1 MDHHAQ
7 PLPPLGHPSYPH
19 DPIGTT
25 TTSDTTAATEPAPV
39 GPGRSRRTLRR
50 VGVSGAALALLLAAG
65 GVGYAVGRPAGT
77 VPATTPASA
86 STGSVPDVRPGR
98 LPGTSLPYATDPQDG
113 AGSGSGVDTSSD
125 TSGVASAD
133 QLTGLVR
140 IATTQSYD
148 GSEAAG
154 TGMVLTSDG
163 EVVTNHH
170 VVEGATDIEV
180 TVMSTGTTYAA
191 DVVGTDAAADV
202 ALLRLQDAS
211 GLATVTTDTDGVQV
225 GDAVTAVG
233 DGEGDAD
240 HLSAAT
246 GSVLATDQQIT
257 TPSEGSAQGESLSDL
272 IQVSS
277 DVVPGYSGGATYD
290 EGGEV
295 VGMTTAASTGSGETS
310 SIVGYA
316 VPVATVLRIADDLEQ
331 GVADPAYTYGRP
343 AFLGVGLDATG
354 TTLAGVYDDTPASR
368 AGLAQGDTITSVDGT
383 AVSDADT
390 LSDAIADHDP
400 GDSVRITWTTTSGAT
415 RSATVDLAEGPVS

>member
-1 MDHHAQ
+1 MDDHAQ
-7 PLPPLGHPSYPH
+7 PLPPLGHPAYPH
-19 DPIGTT
+19 DPAGST
-25 TTSDTTAATEPAPV
+25 TTAAPEPAPA
-39 GPGRSRRTLRR
+39 GPARPRRTLRR
-50 VGVSGAALALLLAAG
+50 AGAAGAALSLLLAAG
-65 GVGYAVGRPAGT
+65 GVGYVVGRPAGAT
-77 VPATTPASA
+77 PATAPTSA
-86 STGSVPDVRPGR
+86 STGASPGGFPDVRPGR
-98 LPGTSLPYATDPQDG
+98 LPGTSLPYATDPQAGDG
-113 AGSGSGVDTSSD
+113 TDSGVDTGGD

-140 IATTQSYD
+140 IATTRSYD
-148 GSEAAG
+148 GAEAAG
-154 TGMVLTSDG
+154 TGMVLTADG

-191 DVVGTDAAADV
+191 EVVGADVAADV
-202 ALLRLQDAS
+202 AVLRLQDAS
-211 GLATVTTDTDGVQV
+211 GLATVSTDTDGVQV

-257 TPSEGSAQGESLSDL
+257 TQSEGSAQGETLTDL

-290 EGGEV
+290 EDGEV
-295 VGMTTAASTGSGETS
+295 VGMTTAASTGGGDTS

-316 VPVATVLRIADDLEQ
+316 VPISTVLRIADDLDQ
-331 GVADPAYTYGRP
+331 GLQDAAYTYGRP

-383 AVSDADT
+383 SVSDADA
-390 LSDAIADHDP
+390 LGRAIAAHDP
-400 GDSVRITWTTTSGAT
+400 GDPVRITWTTAAGTT
-415 RSATVDLAEGPVS
+415 RAATVELVEGPVA